1 MTNPWMKI
9 LKVKEDKTTSANDL
23 PIKAYE
29 TAYGFKYSKKEM
41 QMICLEF
48 YNFCKSAL
56 SVAEVANKLLEA
68 QYFTAHDS

>member
-23 PIKAYE
+23 QIKAYE

-41 QMICLEF
+41 QIICKELIRF
-48 YNFCKSAL
+48 YIS
-56 SVAEVANKLLEA
+56 
-68 QYFTAHDS
+68 Y

>member
-23 PIKAYE
+23 PIKA
-29 TAYGFKYSKKEM
+29 
-41 QMICLEF
+41 
-48 YNFCKSAL
+48 
-56 SVAEVANKLLEA
+56 AEVANKLLEA